1 MSVLIRDAALV
12 FSDQRRR
19 RTTTSVIVL
28 HHTGESVLQSVETI
42 HDYYLHRVDKNGAT
56 YIGIAYHYYIRK
68 DGSIW
73 RGREEWAIG
82 GHAGVVANPISIAIC
97 FEGDYEHEAM
107 MSEAQLK
114 AGIALV
120 SDIKSR
126 YGGLTVKRHLYY
138 CDTDCPGKNF
148 PFDAV
153 AFGNSAA
160 ALAQPAKAGT
170 HSEMVKGSGTTFYVR
185 QSPSVASPDIGV
197 VRGGQCYITE
207 LLASGWRKISFN
219 KKTGYVGPAA
229 W

>member
-1 MSVLIRDAALV
+1 MLILDAALV

-19 RTTTSVIVL
+19 RTTTRVIVL

-82 GHAGVVANPISIAIC
+82 GHAGVIANPISIAIC
-97 FEGDYEHEAM
+97 FEGDYEHEAVM
-107 MSEAQLK
+107 PSAQLESGS
-114 AGIALV
+114 ALIA
-120 SDIKSR
+120 DIKSR
-126 YGGLTVKRHLYY
+126 NGGLTVKRHLDY
-138 CDTDCPGKNF
+138 CNTDCPGKNF
-148 PFDAV
+148 PFDIVTSGKPATV
-153 AFGNSAA
+153 
-160 ALAQPAKAGT
+160 LAQPAAAST

-207 LLASGWRKISFN
+207 LLPSGWRKISLNGKIGF
-219 KKTGYVGPAA
+219 VGPAA